1 MARRPRLELPGVP
14 LHVIQRGNNRAACFV
29 ADGDRQLYLKCLG
42 DAATKYGCAIHAY
55 VLMPNHVHLL
65 VSPER
70 AGGVALV
77 MQDVGR
83 RYVRIF
89 NDVHKR
95 TGTLWEGRYKAAMI
109 DSEQYLLVCQRY
121 IELNPVRASLVA
133 GPADYRW
140 TSYRYYAHGIR
151 NPLVSPHELVQRLA
165 LNDDERRDAYR
176 DLFREPLAQ
185 HLIDRIREATDKG
198 WPLGADAFVARV
210 EQALGRPAR
219 PPKRGRPDG
228 GRQPADAD
236 VSISPEMLI

>member
-1 MARRPRLELPGVP
+1 MARRPRLELPNVP
-14 LHVIQRGNNRAACFV
+14 LHVVQRGNNRAACFV
-29 ADGDRQLYLKCLG
+29 ADDDRHLYLKCLG

-65 VSPER
+65 VSPAR
-70 AGGVALV
+70 AGAVALM

-89 NDVHKR
+89 NDVYGR

-109 DSEQYLLVCQRY
+109 DTEQYLVVCQRY

-140 TSYRYYAHGIR
+140 SSYRHYAHGIR
-151 NPLVSPHELVQRLA
+151 NALLTPHELVERLA
-165 LNDDERRDAYR
+165 LNDDDRREAYR

-185 HLIDRIREATDKG
+185 HCIDRIREAANKG
-198 WPLGADAFVARV
+198 WPLGGDAFVARV
-210 EQALGRPAR
+210 EQALGRAAR

-228 GRQPADAD
+228 PSCQTVRKC
-236 VSISPEMLI
+236 

>member
-14 LHVIQRGNNRAACFV
+14 LHVIQRGNNRAATFV
-29 ADGDRQLYLKCLG
+29 ADGDRHLYLTCLG
-42 DAATKYGCAIHAY
+42 DAATKYACAVHAY

-65 VSPER
+65 VSPQR
-70 AGGVALV
+70 AGGVALL

-89 NDVHKR
+89 NDRHSR

-121 IELNPVRASLVA
+121 IELNPVRAGLVT

-140 TSYRYYAHGIR
+140 TSYRHYAHGIR
-151 NPLVSPHELVQRLA
+151 NPLVTAHELVQRLA

-185 HLIDRIREATDKG
+185 GVIDRIREATNKG
-198 WPLGADAFVARV
+198 WPLGGEAFVGRV
-210 EQALGRPAR
+210 EALLGRPAR
-219 PPKRGRPDG
+219 APKRGRPDG
-228 GRQPADAD
+228 GRQLAD
-236 VSISPEMLI
+236 VNVSASPEMLI

>member
-29 ADGDRQLYLKCLG
+29 ADGDRYLYLECLG
-42 DAATKYGCAIHAY
+42 EAATKHGCALHAY

-70 AGGVALV
+70 AGGVALL

-95 TGTLWEGRYKAAMI
+95 SGTLWEGRYKAAMI
-109 DSEQYLLVCQRY
+109 DSEEYLIVCQRY
-121 IELNPVRASLVA
+121 IELNPVRAQLSA

-140 TSYRYYAHGIR
+140 SSYRHYAHGVR
-151 NPLVSPHELVQRLA
+151 NALVTPHELVQRLA
-165 LNDDERRDAYR
+165 LNDEESREAYR

-185 HLIDRIREATDKG
+185 ALIDRIRQATNKG
-198 WPLGADAFVARV
+198 WPLGGEAFVGRV
-210 EQALGRPAR
+210 EALLGRPAR

-228 GRQPADAD
+228 GRQAADL
-236 VSISPEMLI
+236 SKSPEMLI